1 MTTPDTPHAITL
13 DSIVV
18 ASKDQVASD
27 LAGEV
32 ILLSLTTAMYY
43 GLNQVG
49 ARVWELVREPARV
62 ADVRDVIA
70 REYDVEVQQAERDLL
85 ELLRQLAGAGLIEV
99 RDGHPGG

>member
-1 MTTPDTPHAITL
+1 MTTPDAPHSITL
-13 DSIVV
+13 SSIVV

-70 REYDVEVQQAERDLL
+70 REYEVEVQEAERDLL

>member
-1 MTTPDTPHAITL
+1 MTTPDAPHTITA

-18 ASKDQVASD
+18 ASKEQVASD

-32 ILLSLTTAMYY
+32 ILLSLKTAMYY

-70 REYDVEVQQAERDLL
+70 REYDVELQQAERDLL

>member
-1 MTTPDTPHAITL
+1 M
-13 DSIVV
+13 V

-70 REYDVEVQQAERDLL
+70 REYEVEVQQAERDLL

>member
-1 MTTPDTPHAITL
+1 MTTPDAPRGITM

-32 ILLSLTTAMYY
+32 ILLSLQTAMYY

-70 REYDVEVQQAERDLL
+70 REYAVEVQQAERDLL

>member
-1 MTTPDTPHAITL
+1 MTTPDTPLPITI

-49 ARVWELVREPARV
+49 ARVWELVREPTRV

-70 REYDVEVQQAERDLL
+70 REYEVEPQQAESDLL